1 MPKAYNSNNL
11 SVLLQCHVI
20 KDYFNPAISI
30 TKPLVVIEKIG
41 STVTLE
47 CTLKTD
53 SSTTLTWKKDD
64 TTNITGVS
72 TFKTDTSTFSS

>member
-1 MPKAYNSNNL
+1 MPKAYITILRIYMIPIIL
-11 SVLLQCHVI
+11 SKI
-20 KDYFNPAISI
+20 IFNPAISI

-53 SSTTLTWKKDD
+53 SSTTMTWKKDD
-64 TTNITGVS
+64 TTDISGVS
-72 TFKTDTSTFSS
+72 TYKTDTSTLSS